1 MSVMFVGDV
10 WFVLSLFVLIL
21 LSQRVPLVVPV
32 VAPLVPPLVAPLAPA
47 AFNPPSFC
55 VRFQQQTFP
64 DSDDDMSDDDMD
76 CVDVSAA
83 AALMVVMEKV
93 RC

>member
-1 MSVMFVGDV
+1 MFVGDV

-21 LSQRVPLVVPV
+21 LSQRVPLV
-32 VAPLVPPLVAPLAPA
+32 APLVAPLAPA

-76 CVDVSAA
+76 CVNVSAA

-93 RC
+93 RR